1 MRVISIILFALK
13 TMGGLCNYK
22 LTTFPEKMPV
32 EPEFF
37 YINTS

>member
-22 LTTFPEKMPV
+22 LNKKKKKMPV

-37 YINTS
+37 YVNTS

>member
-1 MRVISIILFALK
+1 MRVMSIILFALK
-13 TMGGLCNYK
+13 NMGGLCNYK
-22 LTTFPEKMPV
+22 LTTFQEKMPV